1 MIRKNAKIG
10 DMRRTLADV
19 LPEDLKELRET
30 YIDPKTK
37 SVGLSFKDAAILL
50 GVKEITLRKYES
62 GEIVPSITILTK
74 MSDVYGVDFLI
85 SALRKHPLVEKD
97 QGAV

>member
-1 MIRKNAKIG
+1 MIQKNAKIG

-19 LPEDLKELRET
+19 LPEDLKELREN

-37 SVGLSFKDAAILL
+37 SVGLSFKEASLIL

-62 GEIVPSITILTK
+62 GEITPSISVLTK
-74 MSDVYGVDFLI
+74 MSDLYGVDFLI
-85 SALRKHPLVEKD
+85 SALRKHPLVEKETED
-97 QGAV
+97 